1 MAKEKDIIIL
11 LERLLNQSRQD
22 KLMYLNAADKEN
34 LPTYKRFFNQQA
46 LYRNKMYNDYSAL
59 LSEYGIEVEEVLLK
73 RPDIRQL
80 MSTSIK
86 REKHNPFN
94 QFLTQDLLFVENLN
108 ALIIADQSDKN
119 QVIYHKQLLK
129 ITTSIETNK
138 SLSQEITTKELMGLD
153 LTDSGL

>member
-1 MAKEKDIIIL
+1 MAREKDTIIL

-22 KLMYLNAADKEN
+22 KIMYLNAADKQN

-46 LYRNKMYNDYSAL
+46 LYRNKMFNDYSAI
-59 LSEYGIEVEEVLLK
+59 LSEYKIEVEEVLLK

-80 MSTSIK
+80 MSTTIK

-94 QFLTQDLLFVENLN
+94 KFLSQDLLFLENLN
-108 ALIIADQSDKN
+108 ALIDVDKNDKN

-129 ITTSIETNK
+129 ITACIENNK
-138 SLSQEITTKELMGLD
+138 YLSKEISTKEMIGLD

>member
-1 MAKEKDIIIL
+1 MAKEKNIIIL

-46 LYRNKMYNDYSAL
+46 LYRNKMFNDFSAM
-59 LSEYGIEVEEVLLK
+59 LSDYGVEVEEVLLK

-86 REKHNPFN
+86 REKHNQFHK
-94 QFLTQDLLFVENLN
+94 FLTQDLLFLENLN
-108 ALIIADQSDKN
+108 ALIAADQKDKN
-119 QVIYHKQLLK
+119 QLIYNNQLLK
-129 ITTSIETNK
+129 ITACIDNNK
-138 SLSQEITTKELMGLD
+138 IMIKEIASKEMIGLNLSD
-153 LTDSGL
+153 LNQ

>member
-1 MAKEKDIIIL
+1 MAKEKNIIIL

-46 LYRNKMYNDYSAL
+46 LYRNKMFNDFSAM
-59 LSEYGIEVEEVLLK
+59 LSDYGVEVEEVLLK

-86 REKHNPFN
+86 REKHNPFHK
-94 QFLTQDLLFVENLN
+94 FLTQDLLFLENLN
-108 ALIIADQSDKN
+108 ALIAADQKDKN
-119 QVIYHKQLLK
+119 QLIYNNQLLK
-129 ITTSIETNK
+129 ITACIDNNK
-138 SLSQEITTKELMGLD
+138 SMIKEIASKEMIGLNLSD
-153 LTDSGL
+153 LNQ

>member
-1 MAKEKDIIIL
+1 LAKEKNIIIL

-46 LYRNKMYNDYSAL
+46 LYRNKMFNDFSAM
-59 LSEYGIEVEEVLLK
+59 LSDYGVEVEEVLLK

-86 REKHNPFN
+86 REKHNQFHK
-94 QFLTQDLLFVENLN
+94 FLTQDLLFLENLN
-108 ALIIADQSDKN
+108 ALIAADQKDKN
-119 QVIYHKQLLK
+119 QLIYNNQLLK
-129 ITTSIETNK
+129 ITACIDNNK
-138 SLSQEITTKELMGLD
+138 SMIKEIASKEMIGLNLSD
-153 LTDSGL
+153 LNQ

>member
-1 MAKEKDIIIL
+1 MAKEKNIIIL

-46 LYRNKMYNDYSAL
+46 LYRNKMFNDFSAM
-59 LSEYGIEVEEVLLK
+59 LSDYGVEVEEVLLK

-86 REKHNPFN
+86 REKHNQFHK
-94 QFLTQDLLFVENLN
+94 FLTQDILFLENLN
-108 ALIIADQSDKN
+108 ALIAADQKDKN
-119 QVIYHKQLLK
+119 QVIYNNQLLK
-129 ITTSIETNK
+129 ITASIDNSK
-138 SLSQEITTKELMGLD
+138 SMIKEIASKEMIGLNLSD
-153 LTDSGL
+153 LNQ

>member
-73 RPDIRQL
+73 RPDISQL

-108 ALIIADQSDKN
+108 ALIIVDQSDKN

>member
-1 MAKEKDIIIL
+1 MAKEKNIIIL

-46 LYRNKMYNDYSAL
+46 LYRNKMFNDFSAM
-59 LSEYGIEVEEVLLK
+59 LSDYGVEVEEVLLK

-86 REKHNPFN
+86 REKHNPFHK
-94 QFLTQDLLFVENLN
+94 FLTQDLLFLENLN
-108 ALIIADQSDKN
+108 ALITADQKEKN
-119 QVIYHKQLLK
+119 QVIYNKQLLK
-129 ITTSIETNK
+129 ITASIENNK
-138 SLSQEITTKELMGLD
+138 SISKEMASKEMIGLNLSD
-153 LTDSGL
+153 LNQ

>member
-1 MAKEKDIIIL
+1 LAREKDIIIL

-22 KLMYLNAADKEN
+22 KLMYLNAADKQN

-46 LYRNKMYNDYSAL
+46 LYRNKMFNDYSAI
-59 LSEYGIEVEEVLLK
+59 LSEYKIEVEEVLLK

-80 MSTSIK
+80 MSTTIK

-94 QFLTQDLLFVENLN
+94 KFLSQDLLFLENLN
-108 ALIIADQSDKN
+108 ALIDVDKNDKN

-129 ITTSIETNK
+129 ITACIENNK
-138 SLSQEITTKELMGLD
+138 YLSKEISTKEMIGLD

>member
-1 MAKEKDIIIL
+1 MAREKDIIIL

-22 KLMYLNAADKEN
+22 KIMYLNAADKQN

-46 LYRNKMYNDYSAL
+46 LYRNKMFNDYSAI
-59 LSEYGIEVEEVLLK
+59 LSEYKIEVEEVLLK

-80 MSTSIK
+80 MSTTIK

-94 QFLTQDLLFVENLN
+94 KFLSQDLLFLENLN
-108 ALIIADQSDKN
+108 ALIDVDKNDKN

-129 ITTSIETNK
+129 ITACIENNK
-138 SLSQEITTKELMGLD
+138 YLSKEISTKEMIGLD
-153 LTDSGL
+153 LTDSDL

>member
-1 MAKEKDIIIL
+1 LAREKDIIIL

-22 KLMYLNAADKEN
+22 KIMYLNAADKQN

-46 LYRNKMYNDYSAL
+46 LYRNKMFNDYSAI
-59 LSEYGIEVEEVLLK
+59 LSEYKIEVEEVLLK

-80 MSTSIK
+80 MSTTIK

-94 QFLTQDLLFVENLN
+94 KFLSQDLLFLENLN
-108 ALIIADQSDKN
+108 ALIDVDKNDKN

-129 ITTSIETNK
+129 ITACIENNK
-138 SLSQEITTKELMGLD
+138 YLSKEISTKEMIGLD

>member
-1 MAKEKDIIIL
+1 MAREKDIIIL

-22 KLMYLNAADKEN
+22 KLMYLNAADKQN

-46 LYRNKMYNDYSAL
+46 LYRNKMFNDYSAI
-59 LSEYGIEVEEVLLK
+59 LSEYKIEVEEVLLK

-80 MSTSIK
+80 MSTTIK

-94 QFLTQDLLFVENLN
+94 KFLSQDLLFLENLN
-108 ALIIADQSDKN
+108 ALIDVDKNDKN

-129 ITTSIETNK
+129 ITACIENNK
-138 SLSQEITTKELMGLD
+138 YLSKEISTKEMIGLD
-153 LTDSGL
+153 LTDSDL